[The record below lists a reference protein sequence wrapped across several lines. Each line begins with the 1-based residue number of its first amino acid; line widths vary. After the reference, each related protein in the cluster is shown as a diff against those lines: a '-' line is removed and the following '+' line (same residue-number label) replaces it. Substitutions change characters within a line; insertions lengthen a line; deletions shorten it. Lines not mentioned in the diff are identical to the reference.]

1 MANAFTQSENSDT
14 MKTLAFIHRNDTRF
28 AIGDFYPV
36 LSVFSH
42 YELGNTVSPFLLLD
56 HLGPGVLKP
65 TNLRKGVSEHP
76 HRGFETVTLI
86 FAGELEHRDSSG
98 GGGIVSTGD
107 VQWMTAASGVEH
119 KEVFSE
125 VFSKTGGY
133 FEMVQLW
140 VNLPAKDK
148 MNPPRYQSLRKA
160 NIPVIEL
167 PNSAGTVRVIAWH
180 YQGQQG
186 PAKTHSPLHVLDIE
200 IQAGH
205 KVRLPAGA
213 GETTL
218 VYLRTGKALF
228 QAEDEIF
235 EEQGL
240 AVMSSLEQDLEI
252 TALQQCK
259 LLLLTG
265 KPLQEPIN
273 GHGPFVMNSYAE
285 ILEAYDD
292 IKRGTFIK
300 SKVLHD
306 E

>member
-1 MANAFTQSENSDT
+1 

-56 HLGPGVLKP
+56 HLGPGILKP

-86 FAGELEHRDSSG
+86 FSGELEHRDSTG
-98 GGGIVSTGD
+98 GGGIVSAGD
-107 VQWMTAASGVEH
+107 VQWMTAGSGVEH

-125 VFSKTGGY
+125 AFTKQGGY

-160 NIPVIEL
+160 DIPVVEL
-167 PNSAGTVRVIAWH
+167 PNTTGILRVIAGAYLDENGEVH
-180 YQGQQG
+180 QG
-186 PAKTHSPLHVLDIE
+186 PAKVHSPLNVLDIE
-200 IQAGH
+200 IQAGQ
-205 KVRLPAGA
+205 KVILPAGA
-213 GETTL
+213 GDTTL
-218 VYLRTGKALF
+218 IYLRSVKAQF
-228 QAEDEIF
+228 QPEDEML
-235 EEQGL
+235 EEQSL
-240 AVMSSLEQDLEI
+240 AVMSNLEQDFEI
-252 TALQQCK
+252 TAIQQCK

-265 KPLQEPIN
+265 KPLQDPIN
-273 GHGPFVMNSYAE
+273 GHRPFVMNTYDE
-285 ILEAYDD
+285 ILQAFDD
-292 IKRGTFIK
+292 IKNGTFIK
-300 SKVLHD
+300 SKVLED

>member
-98 GGGIVSTGD
+98 GGGIVSAGD

-125 VFSKTGGY
+125 AFSKTGGY

-167 PNSAGTVRVIAWH
+167 PNSAGTVRFIAGD
-180 YQGQQG
+180 YQGQHG
-186 PAKTHSPLHVLDIE
+186 PAKTHSPLQVLDIE
-200 IQAGH
+200 IQAWH

-218 VYLRTGKALF
+218 VYLRTGKAQF

-240 AVMSSLEQDLEI
+240 AVMSSLEQDFEI

>member
-56 HLGPGVLKP
+56 HLGPGVLKL

-98 GGGIVSTGD
+98 GGGIVSAGD

-125 VFSKTGGY
+125 AFSKTGGY

-167 PNSAGTVRVIAWH
+167 PNSAGTVRVIAGH

>member
-98 GGGIVSTGD
+98 GGGIVSAGD

-125 VFSKTGGY
+125 AFSKTGGY

-167 PNSAGTVRVIAWH
+167 PNSAGTARVIAGN
-180 YQGQQG
+180 YQGNQG
-186 PAKTHSPLHVLDIE
+186 PAKTHSPLQVLDIE

-218 VYLRTGKALF
+218 VYLRTGKVQF

-240 AVMSSLEQDLEI
+240 AVMSSLEQDFEI

-273 GHGPFVMNSYAE
+273 GHGPFVMNNYAE

-300 SKVLHD
+300 STVRND

>member
-28 AIGDFYPV
+28 AIGDFYP
-36 LSVFSH
+36 VFSH

-98 GGGIVSTGD
+98 GGGIVSAGD

-119 KEVFSE
+119 KELFSE
-125 VFSKTGGY
+125 AFSKTGGY

-167 PNSAGTVRVIAWH
+167 PNSAGTVRVIAGH
-180 YQGQQG
+180 YQGQHG
-186 PAKTHSPLHVLDIE
+186 PAKTYSPLQVLDIE

-218 VYLRTGKALF
+218 VYLRTGKVQF
-228 QAEDEIF
+228 EAEDEIF

-240 AVMSSLEQDLEI
+240 AVMSSLEQDFEM
-252 TALQQCK
+252 TALQQCR

>member
-98 GGGIVSTGD
+98 GGGIVSAGD

-125 VFSKTGGY
+125 AFSKTGGY

-167 PNSAGTVRVIAWH
+167 PNSAGTVRVIAGN
-180 YQGQQG
+180 YQGNQG
-186 PAKTHSPLHVLDIE
+186 PAKTHSPLQVLDIE

-218 VYLRTGKALF
+218 VYLRTGKAQF

-240 AVMSSLEQDLEI
+240 AVMSSLEQDFEI

-265 KPLQEPIN
+265 KPL
-273 GHGPFVMNSYAE
+273 
-285 ILEAYDD
+285 
-292 IKRGTFIK
+292 
-300 SKVLHD
+300 
-306 E
+306 

>member
-125 VFSKTGGY
+125 IFSKTGGY

-167 PNSAGTVRVIAWH
+167 PNSAGTVRVIAGH

>member
-167 PNSAGTVRVIAWH
+167 LNSAGTVRVIAGH

>member
-98 GGGIVSTGD
+98 GGGIVSAGD
-107 VQWMTAASGVEH
+107 VQWMTAASGVKH

-125 VFSKTGGY
+125 AFSKTGGY

-167 PNSAGTVRVIAWH
+167 PNSAGTVRVIAGN
-180 YQGQQG
+180 YQGNQG
-186 PAKTHSPLHVLDIE
+186 PAKTHSPLQVLDIE
-200 IQAGH
+200 IHAGH
-205 KVRLPAGA
+205 KIRLPAGA

-218 VYLRTGKALF
+218 IYLRTGKAQF

-240 AVMSSLEQDLEI
+240 AVMSSLEQDFEI

-273 GHGPFVMNSYAE
+273 GHGPFVMNNYTE

-300 SKVLHD
+300 STVRDD

>member
-98 GGGIVSTGD
+98 GGGIVSAGE

-125 VFSKTGGY
+125 AFSKTGGY

-167 PNSAGTVRVIAWH
+167 PNSAGTVRVIAGH

-186 PAKTHSPLHVLDIE
+186 PAKTHSSLHVLDIE

-218 VYLRTGKALF
+218 VYLRTGKAQF
-228 QAEDEIF
+228 KAEDEIF

-240 AVMSSLEQDLEI
+240 AVMSSLEQDFEI

>member
-1 MANAFTQSENSDT
+1 

-98 GGGIVSTGD
+98 GGGIVSAGD

-125 VFSKTGGY
+125 AFSKTGGY

-160 NIPVIEL
+160 NIPVIDL
-167 PNSAGTVRVIAWH
+167 PNSAGTLRVIA
-180 YQGQQG
+180 G
-186 PAKTHSPLHVLDIE
+186 
-200 IQAGH
+200 
-205 KVRLPAGA
+205 
-213 GETTL
+213 
-218 VYLRTGKALF
+218 
-228 QAEDEIF
+228 
-235 EEQGL
+235 
-240 AVMSSLEQDLEI
+240 
-252 TALQQCK
+252 
-259 LLLLTG
+259 
-265 KPLQEPIN
+265 
-273 GHGPFVMNSYAE
+273 
-285 ILEAYDD
+285 
-292 IKRGTFIK
+292 
-300 SKVLHD
+300 
-306 E
+306 

>member
-1 MANAFTQSENSDT
+1 

-56 HLGPGVLKP
+56 HLGPGILKP

-86 FAGELEHRDSSG
+86 FSGELEHRDSTG
-98 GGGIVSTGD
+98 GGGIVSAGD

-125 VFSKTGGY
+125 AFSKQGGY

-160 NIPVIEL
+160 NIPVVEL
-167 PNSAGTVRVIAWH
+167 PKSAGTLRVIAGTYVDENNEVH
-180 YQGQQG
+180 QG
-186 PAKTHSPLHVLDIE
+186 PAKVHSPLNVLDIE
-200 IQAGH
+200 IQAGQT
-205 KVRLPAGA
+205 VTLPAGV
-213 GETTL
+213 GDTTL
-218 VYLRTGKALF
+218 VYLRSGKAQF
-228 QAEDEIF
+228 QPEDEIF
-235 EEQGL
+235 EEQSL
-240 AVMSSLEQDLEI
+240 AVMSNLEQDFEI
-252 TALQQCK
+252 TALQHCK

-273 GHGPFVMNSYAE
+273 GHGPFVMNTYDE
-285 ILEAYDD
+285 ILEAFDD
-292 IKRGTFIK
+292 IKNGTFIK
-300 SKVLHD
+300 SKVLED

>member
-1 MANAFTQSENSDT
+1 MANAFTQSENSDI

-65 TNLRKGVSEHP
+65 TNLSKGVSEHP

-98 GGGIVSTGD
+98 GGGIVSAGD

-125 VFSKTGGY
+125 AFSKTGGY

-160 NIPVIEL
+160 NIPVIDL
-167 PNSAGTVRVIAWH
+167 PNSAGTVRMIAGD
-180 YQGQQG
+180 YQGQHG
-186 PAKTHSPLHVLDIE
+186 PAKTHSPLQVLDIE

-218 VYLRTGKALF
+218 IYLRTGKAQF

-240 AVMSSLEQDLEI
+240 AVMSSLEQDFEI

-273 GHGPFVMNSYAE
+273 GHGPFVMNNYTE

-292 IKRGTFIK
+292 IKRDTFIK
-300 SKVLHD
+300 STVRDD